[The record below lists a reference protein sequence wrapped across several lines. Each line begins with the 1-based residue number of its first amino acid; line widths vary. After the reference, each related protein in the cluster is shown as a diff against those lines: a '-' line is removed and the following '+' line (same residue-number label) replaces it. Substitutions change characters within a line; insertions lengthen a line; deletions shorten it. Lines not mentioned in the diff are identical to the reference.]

1 MKKLN
6 SILLLITLCIL
17 GTTAQTLNKQHDTDK
32 VLNHNC
38 LSEGTQILMANETM
52 VNIED
57 IRKGNTIVVFDPVQQ
72 AYTTRRVK
80 DIHLSAHARVYRL
93 TLKDGTQV
101 ITTDDHPF
109 LTPEGW
115 KSLSPEKT
123 KKNKNYDQVWEY
135 GIGDDIYIYD
145 TDARTSSSLVMIE
158 GIIEATRTYS
168 LELDGNGAYIANYML
183 AGQE

>member
-1 MKKLN
+1 MKKLY
-6 SILLLITLCIL
+6 SILILVAFCIF
-17 GTTAQTLNKQHDTDK
+17 GTTAQTTNKQRVTENL
-32 VLNHNC
+32 LNHNC

-52 VNIED
+52 VNIEN
-57 IRKGNTIVVFDPVQQ
+57 IRKGNTIVVFDPAQQ
-72 AYTTRRVK
+72 VYTTRQVK

-93 TLKDGTQV
+93 TLKDGTQI

-109 LTPEGW
+109 LTPDGW

-123 KKNKNYDQVWEY
+123 KKNKNYNQVWEY

-145 TDARTSSSLVMIE
+145 TDARTSSTLVMIE
-158 GIIEATRTYS
+158 GIIETTRTYS
-168 LELDGNGAYIANYML
+168 LELDGDGAYIANYML